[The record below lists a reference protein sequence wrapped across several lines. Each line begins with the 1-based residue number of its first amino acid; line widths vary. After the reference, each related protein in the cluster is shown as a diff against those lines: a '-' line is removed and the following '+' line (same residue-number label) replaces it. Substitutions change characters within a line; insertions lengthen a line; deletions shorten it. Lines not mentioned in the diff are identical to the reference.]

1 MTEDEF
7 KITLRAY
14 FPNIGFHTI
23 YCGNVRLTLSDEL
36 CSDSA
41 PSVRF
46 KYSRDESC
54 EHYERYG
61 VRFGELWLNVDEY
74 PDLLSEI
81 AKGMHDHGFYVW
93 VERFLKG
100 IGQ

>member
-1 MTEDEF
+1 MTEDQF

-36 CSDSA
+36 HSDSA
-41 PSVRF
+41 LSGRF
-46 KYSRDESC
+46 KYSYDESC

-81 AKGMHDHGFYVW
+81 VKDLHDNDFYVW
-93 VERFLKG
+93 TERFLKG